1 MVLVVVL
8 ARICFTLG
16 PEAIIGSIP
25 TVIEKN
31 MVISVDI
38 PLFEDEVV
46 GGMRL
51 EEGYLI
57 TEDGPKKISGIPF
70 MVEK

>member
-1 MVLVVVL
+1 
-8 ARICFTLG
+8 
-16 PEAIIGSIP
+16 
-25 TVIEKN
+25 